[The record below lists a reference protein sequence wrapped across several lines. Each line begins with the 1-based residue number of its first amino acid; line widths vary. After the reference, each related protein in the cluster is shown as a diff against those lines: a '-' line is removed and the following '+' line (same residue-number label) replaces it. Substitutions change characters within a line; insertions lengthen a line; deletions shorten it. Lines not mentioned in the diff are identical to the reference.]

1 MPGRSSARSDPL
13 RKNGEAMPKVEFHFD
28 FGSPNA
34 YLAHL
39 VIPEIEQRTGAKF
52 EYVPVLLGGVYKL
65 TGNRSP
71 AESLAGIKNK
81 PQYER
86 LETARFLKR
95 HGIAHF
101 RQNPFFPV
109 NTLTIMRGAIAAQ
122 RLGVFERYVD
132 EIYRHMWSEPK
143 KLDDP
148 VVLRAALIESGFDAD
163 RFAELVQ
170 DAGVKAQLLDNTERS
185 VARGTFGSP
194 TFFVGDEI
202 FFGKDRLRDVEE
214 MILTARTRRPANLDV
229 MLKQF
234 EQPDEARRFE
244 KGKFEIVRIGG
255 MTIGRATYEP
265 GWKWSLHVG
274 PAVGASSCPVEHVG
288 IVVSGRATAAMD
300 NGTIFEMRPGDL
312 FHIAPGHDSWV
323 VGDEPYVSLH
333 FLGVE
338 HYANHS

>member
-1 MPGRSSARSDPL
+1 
-13 RKNGEAMPKVEFHFD
+13 MPKVEFHFD

-52 EYVPVLLGGVYKL
+52 EYAPVLLGGVYKL

-71 AESLAGIKNK
+71 AESLAGVKNK
-81 PQYER
+81 PDYER
-86 LETARFLKR
+86 LETARFIKR
-95 HGIAHF
+95 HGITQF

-122 RLGVFERYVD
+122 KLDMFERYVD
-132 EIYRHMWSEPK
+132 EIYRQMWSEPK

-148 VVLRAALIESGFDAD
+148 AVLRETLRDSGFDAD

-170 DAGVKAQLLDNTERS
+170 DPDVKARLLDNTERS

-194 TFFVGDEI
+194 TVFVGDEI

-214 MILTARTRRPANLDV
+214 MILATRNPRHANLDAI
-229 MLKQF
+229 LKRF
-234 EQPDEARRFE
+234 EQPDEVRTFE

-265 GWKWSLHVG
+265 GWRWSLHVG
-274 PAVGASSCPVEHVG
+274 PATGASSCSVEHVG
-288 IVVSGRATAAMD
+288 IVISGRATAAMD
-300 NGTIFEMRPGDL
+300 DGNIIEMRPGDV

-323 VGDEPYVSLH
+323 VGDEPYISLH
-333 FLGVE
+333 FLGAD
-338 HYANHS
+338 HYADRS